1 MKDAV
6 CRKCR
11 REGTKLFIKG
21 ARCNSA
27 KCAFTKRSYPPGPHG
42 KGKFVK
48 ISEYGKQLREKQ
60 KAKRIYSLREKQ
72 FYNYFKKASKNRE
85 ATGEVLL
92 QLLESRLDNII
103 YKLGFAHSRSQARQM
118 ITHGNVK
125 VNGKKL
131 AIPSYLVK
139 PKDIIELKDKSK
151 LDLAKTNVLSWLKF
165 DKKDSKG
172 EVIKLPDGEELPHDI
187 DSQLIVEFYSR

>member
-1 MKDAV
+1 MNNAV

-27 KCAFTKRSYPPGPHG
+27 KCAFTRRSYAPGPHG
-42 KGKFVK
+42 EGKFVK

-72 FYNYFKKASKNRE
+72 FYNYFKKASKNKE

-92 QLLESRLDNII
+92 QLLESRLDNVV
-103 YKLGFAHSRSQARQM
+103 YKLGIAHSRPQARQM
-118 ITHGNVK
+118 VNHGRIA

-131 AIPSYLVK
+131 SIPSYLVR
-139 PKDIIELKDKSK
+139 PKDIIELKDKTK
-151 LDLAKTNVLSWLKF
+151 LELAKTDMLSWLKF
-165 DKKDSKG
+165 NKKDNKG
-172 EVIKLPDGEELPHDI
+172 EVIKLPDGEELPRDI